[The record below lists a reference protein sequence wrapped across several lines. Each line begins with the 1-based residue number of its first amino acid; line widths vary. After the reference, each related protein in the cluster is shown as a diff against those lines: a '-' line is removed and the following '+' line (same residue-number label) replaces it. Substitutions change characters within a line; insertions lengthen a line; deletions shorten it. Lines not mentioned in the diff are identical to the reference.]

1 VNKKE
6 ILEFISKNP
15 IGFLATAEGKKPHV
29 RAFGM
34 YKADE
39 DGIIYF
45 TQNIK
50 DVYKQMVKNPEI
62 EVCYWANGVQIRVA
76 GKVTPVE
83 DMEMKKG
90 VVKAA
95 PFLQPQIDAN
105 GWDYLKLFRLKGK
118 AVVIEGAPGAPKN
131 WIDL

>member
-1 VNKKE
+1 LDKKE

-15 IGFLATAEGKKPHV
+15 IGFLATCEGKTPHV
-29 RAFGM
+29 RAFGL
-34 YKADE
+34 YRADE
-39 DGIIYF
+39 NGIIYF

-76 GKVTPVE
+76 GKVKPVE
-83 DMEMKKG
+83 DMAMKKD
-90 VVKAA
+90 VVAKA

-105 GWDYLKLFRLKGK
+105 GWDYLKLFCLKGK
-118 AVVIEGAPGAPKN
+118 AIVVEAAPGALKH